1 MDTNYY
7 YKHEVKE
14 LKLVQL
20 CISPGILIPPKV
32 ALGVSAKFKIN
43 LKKFIFHFLLNMV
56 RKLIFFLHS
65 GPLLYSQNYKL
76 RLCRGLYSY
85 LLYFLIKG
93 KIINKLLKP
102 PSAKFD
108 WNNRSNKMRHNSL
121 VEPSRKRW
129 GGTFTKTVTIST
141 SHFMTIFSTHCSH
154 IGLRHPI
161 KWADCQYGNYSDPI
175 GYRLE

>member
-1 MDTNYY
+1 MALLLN
-7 YKHEVKE
+7 KHEIKE
-14 LKLVQL
+14 LKLVHL
-20 CISPGILIPPKV
+20 CISPGILIPPRV
-32 ALGVSAKFKIN
+32 ALGVSAYFKIN
-43 LKKFIFHFLLNMV
+43 LKKFIFYFPLNIV
-56 RKLIFFLHS
+56 KKLIFLHIIVL
-65 GPLLYSQNYKL
+65 PNYKL
-76 RLCRGLYSY
+76 LWCRGLYSY
-85 LLYFLIKG
+85 LLYFLIKR